1 VHLRPVMIRFAVF
14 SLVLVG
20 LVGVAGR
27 HLLFSLI
34 IHRPAVWLLVM
45 VLYPVLSVYPQGVIY
60 RAFLFHRYRDLLPP
74 GRPSILVSAVVF
86 SYVHIIFYNWI
97 AVAMTLVGGLLFA
110 HTYWKTR
117 SLLVSAI
124 EHALYGC
131 LLYTI
136 GLGRFFYHGAV
147 H

>member
-1 VHLRPVMIRFAVF
+1 
-14 SLVLVG
+14 
-20 LVGVAGR
+20 
-27 HLLFSLI
+27 
-34 IHRPAVWLLVM
+34 
-45 VLYPVLSVYPQGVIY
+45 
-60 RAFLFHRYRDLLPP
+60 
-74 GRPSILVSAVVF
+74 
-86 SYVHIIFYNWI
+86 
-97 AVAMTLVGGLLFA
+97 MTLVGGLLFA